1 MLAKYPCA
9 TVYSSAGLGAVLGFL
24 KEKELLSATTP
35 EEEASVLESAAN
47 ALPAART
54 MVIASYTQVGD
65 QYGVTVAVMDSKTG
79 QMVDKNTVTGRGGGD
94 VGDLAKAAVNNLNVG
109 LCRSYWDGSIT
120 IEKDITG
127 ESHMAA
133 TGPDG
138 LGSGTIT
145 VTTHIYENISLMPPK
160 LRQSSYVGLPTA
172 QIVYESTN
180 YSRTSNKEAYLD
192 SCHGVLDNLTDTVTQ
207 TVLTTAGNNGPPL

>member
-1 MLAKYPCA
+1 
-9 TVYSSAGLGAVLGFL
+9 
-24 KEKELLSATTP
+24 
-35 EEEASVLESAAN
+35 
-47 ALPAART
+47 
-54 MVIASYTQVGD
+54 
-65 QYGVTVAVMDSKTG
+65 
-79 QMVDKNTVTGRGGGD
+79 
-94 VGDLAKAAVNNLNVG
+94 
-109 LCRSYWDGSIT
+109 
-120 IEKDITG
+120 
-127 ESHMAA
+127 MAA

-207 TVLTTAGNNGPPL
+207 TVLTTAGDEWAAPVSIGFDQHSGKYTIYILRHDVLSKTTTTKKHTAFPKRVHQAEDPSAGAPGTDTLSVDSWDFKGTIDPSHPYVSKDMSHPGTHHWRLADHEARRVMVARAQEPPSSGTP

>member
-1 MLAKYPCA
+1 VAPVTGHGTPDPREATALSHFIQSEVESQLLAKYPCA
-9 TVYSSAGLGAVLGFL
+9 AVYSSAGLGAVLGFL

-47 ALPAART
+47 ALGART

-127 ESHMAA
+127 ESHMQQRVRTARF
-133 TGPDG
+133 GHDNG
-138 LGSGTIT
+138 DD
-145 VTTHIYENISLMPPK
+145 THL
-160 LRQSSYVGLPTA
+160 
-172 QIVYESTN
+172 
-180 YSRTSNKEAYLD
+180 
-192 SCHGVLDNLTDTVTQ
+192 
-207 TVLTTAGNNGPPL
+207 